1 MVALILLREC
11 YLMICEEET
20 VAPRL
25 CTDFYE
31 WIETFFTALAEIIF
45 DMERDA
51 IYTRLDI
58 VS

>member
-11 YLMICEEET
+11 Y
-20 VAPRL
+20 
-25 CTDFYE
+25 FYE
-31 WIETFFTALAEIIF
+31 WIETFFTAPAEIIF

-58 VS
+58 MA